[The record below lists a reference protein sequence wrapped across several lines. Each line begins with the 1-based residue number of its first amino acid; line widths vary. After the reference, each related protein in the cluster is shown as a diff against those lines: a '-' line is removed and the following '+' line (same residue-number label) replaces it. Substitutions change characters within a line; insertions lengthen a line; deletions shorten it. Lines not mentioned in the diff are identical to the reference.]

1 MCLLKKST
9 TIFHPRLDSKVYP
22 AGTTAKVHVDVQNDS
37 SVDIEN
43 FVLKVKENDFPNMHL
58 DDFKS
63 NI

>member
-1 MCLLKKST
+1 M
-9 TIFHPRLDSKVYP
+9 YP